1 MSHKVKILACSSSR
15 PLAKQ
20 IAKSYGQELGEVDL
34 QKFSDGEFGVSIKET
49 VRGCDV
55 FIIQSTTPPQENLM
69 EMLLMIDAAKRASA
83 HKIVAVLP
91 LSLIHI

>member
-1 MSHKVKILACSSSR
+1 ML
-15 PLAKQ
+15 
-20 IAKSYGQELGEVDL
+20 SYKNLVMENLC
-34 QKFSDGEFGVSIKET
+34 SIKET

-83 HKIVAVLP
+83 HK
-91 LSLIHI
+91 